1 MTTGFIRLIQL
12 NGFIL
17 YVNPLDVLSVEDQGK
32 QRIVS
37 TLHQEVECLN
47 DAIDILLQIEQK
59 SITINYG
66 RN

>member
-17 YVNPLDVLSVEDQGK
+17 YVNPLDVLSVEDQGN

>member
-12 NGFIL
+12 NKFIL
-17 YVNPLDVLSVEDQGK
+17 YVNTLDVLSVEDQGN
-32 QRIVS
+32 QRLVS